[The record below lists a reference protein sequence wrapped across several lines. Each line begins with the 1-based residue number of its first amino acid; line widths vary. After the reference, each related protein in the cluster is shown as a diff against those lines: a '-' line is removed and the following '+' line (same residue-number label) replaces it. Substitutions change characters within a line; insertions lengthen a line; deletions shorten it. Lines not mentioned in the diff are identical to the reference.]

1 MCAKQTCII
10 TGTYVDKNT
19 ITYTNKLLSE
29 LTYSDGTSVKPS
41 ETIYVE
47 VSLMTESYTNQKVPI
62 YYFFQ
67 PTWNSVSPT
76 SVPQNLDQHIRVQ
89 TDFGWS
95 QNSFT
100 QMQKYSNFTCMFQIG
115 AETQVTQGRME
126 TMPLGSLYD
135 SDKTNDKPTHVVC

>member
-1 MCAKQTCII
+1 MCAKQTCIV

-19 ITYTNKLLSE
+19 ITYTNKQLSE

-41 ETIYVE
+41 EAIYIE
-47 VSLMTESYTNQKVPI
+47 VSLMSESYTNQKVPI

-67 PTWNSVSPT
+67 PTWISVTPT

-89 TDFGWS
+89 TDFAWS

-115 AETQVTQGRME
+115 AETKVT
-126 TMPLGSLYD
+126 
-135 SDKTNDKPTHVVC
+135 